1 MKSGIVSL
9 KVLLDN
15 QDCSGLLGI
24 SFEEQLGIKN
34 FLEVYGFDFENLTKS
49 YELSHWLLFSYD
61 FEKIDVPDFVRFGY
75 FRLFTLFYQ
84 GNFEEKM
91 TPIMY
96 FAIRRLDVGFSVS
109 VYKKVRGKGLVRDAD
124 YDIL

>member
-24 SFEEQLGIKN
+24 SFEEQLCIKK
-34 FLEVYGFDFENLTKS
+34 FLEVYGFNFENLTKA
-49 YELSHWLLFSYD
+49 YEFSHWLLFSYD
-61 FEKIDVPDFVRFGY
+61 FDKIDVPDFVRAGCS
-75 FRLFTLFYQ
+75 RLFTLFYQ

-91 TPIMY
+91 TPIIY
-96 FAIRRLDVGFSVS
+96 FAIRKLDVGFSVF
-109 VYKKVRGKGLVRDAD
+109 VYRKVRGKGLVIDAD